1 MAGFQSKTRMLLLLL
16 IFKYIKRGYLQ
27 GYLYCQIFMKNIGVI
42 YTLLRYQQGFYY
54 RSFQFLRVHLTQII
68 SSIIFDTQYR
78 IPVKNEKP

>member
-1 MAGFQSKTRMLLLLL
+1 
-16 IFKYIKRGYLQ
+16 
-27 GYLYCQIFMKNIGVI
+27 MKNIGVI

-78 IPVKNEKP
+78 IPVKNEKPEYPPPGNLLSTVPFPKHPMLNL